1 MGSSGA
7 DSPAPPGIRERANPG
22 EPAGERR
29 HSSFIEA
36 VTRRPVAVTMFVL
49 SLAVFGIVS
58 FSKLSVDLLPD
69 ISYPT
74 LTVRTAWPGA
84 APEDVEER
92 VSEKIQEA
100 LSTLDD
106 LVRSTSISRAG
117 ASDVLLEFEW
127 DTPMTFAVHDVR
139 EKLDGVFLPDGAE
152 RPLILRY
159 DPNLDPILRIGI
171 RGPHGKASGSTEQ
184 REDELIQLRWLAE
197 NRVKRELEA
206 LEGVAAVQVHGGL
219 EEEIRVRVDPFQL
232 AALHVDPGELA
243 TRLARENI
251 NASGGSLHEGSAEFL
266 VRTVN
271 QFLDVQEI
279 EELPVTRR
287 GEGVI
292 RVRDVARVERTYE
305 KREVISRIGGAESV
319 EVAVFREAGANIVEL
334 ADRVKE
340 RVFGNE
346 AQQRAAE
353 ELEAREKDEGR
364 GATIGERNQVDFLAW
379 NMRDDL
385 ALDLLSDQSTFIK
398 DAVDDVKQSAWLGA
412 LLAVGVIWLFL
423 GRPVTTF
430 VVGISIPIT
439 LVVAFAPMFLADITL
454 NIMSLGGLALAVGM
468 LLDNAIV
475 MIESVTRCREEGDHF
490 VRAATRGTSEV
501 FGAMVA
507 STLTSIA
514 VFAPIVFVS
523 GIAGQIFGDQALT
536 VVSTQLISLLVAV
549 LLIPM
554 LTSRRWLAGMASSDA
569 PPPERPPRIGEG
581 LPSWEGRIPGVPRN
595 LSRLLLRIPVL
606 RHGVLL
612 MLVMA
617 GKISVSEYVT
627 SGLVVLGRLLL
638 GLLGILILVLLLL
651 GGLLLVLLRI
661 LFWPIDFIFQRS
673 WNAVARSYAPLLR
686 GALRHS
692 WLVLLVSLA
701 LLALSFQRVSKLGVE
716 LLPEIHQGEFTAHV
730 RLHVGSPL
738 ATTDAVLAELDERVR
753 ELPGVDS
760 TALTVGIERET
771 LSRDIEGPNTARL
784 TVRLGENGSSAER
797 EERIT
802 AWVRELLASHPAVEA
817 VEIRRPTPFAL
828 EAPIAVEVKG
838 YDLEALAS
846 TAAEVERR
854 LHGVEG
860 LTDIRST
867 LRPGYPEARIT
878 FDREKMLE
886 LGLDLSQVTSLV
898 RDQVLGNV
906 STRFHEGEERIG
918 IRVIGDEVVL
928 DTLEALRALPI
939 NPSASSPVPLASV
952 ADIEL
957 VPGPAEIRRLSNTR
971 AMVVSAAS
979 SGIDLGGLSKRIEAA
994 LSTMS
999 VPEEVSVGL
1008 GGQKR
1013 EMDEAITNM
1022 RFALLLAIFLVYV
1035 VMACQF
1041 ESLLQP
1047 LVIMLTLPLAAVGVI
1062 FALELLE
1069 IPLSVV
1075 VFLGLIL
1082 LAGIV
1087 VNNAIVLIDRI
1098 NQMRASGL
1106 TVREAILEAGE
1117 SRLRPILMTTA
1128 TAVLGLLPMTGWLA
1142 GVPLIGSLG
1151 AGAGAEIRLPMAVT
1165 VIAGLSSST
1174 LLTLFVIP
1182 VVYSLVAHRER
1193 RAPVPS

>member
-1 MGSSGA
+1 MGSSGS
-7 DSPAPPGIRERANPG
+7 DSPGFPGPPETREQADPEGRG
-22 EPAGERR
+22 R
-29 HSSFIEA
+29 HSTFIEA
-36 VTRRPVAVTMFVL
+36 VTHRPVAVTMFVL
-49 SLAVFGIVS
+49 SLAVFGMVS

-127 DTPMTFAVHDVR
+127 NTPMTFAVQDVR

-159 DPNLDPILRIGI
+159 DPNLDPILRIGL
-171 RGPHGKASGSTEQ
+171 RAPPTKTSQSAEE

-206 LEGVAAVQVHGGL
+206 LEGVAAVQVRGGL

-232 AALHVDPGELA
+232 AALHVDTGELSA
-243 TRLARENI
+243 RLAQENI

-271 QFLDVQEI
+271 QFRDVHEI

-305 KREVISRIGGAESV
+305 KREVISRIHGAESV

-334 ADRVKE
+334 AGRVKE

-346 AQQRAAE
+346 AQQRAAR
-353 ELEAREKDEGR
+353 ELEAREEDENAAGF
-364 GATIGERNQVDFLAW
+364 ATLSDRNQVDFLAW

-385 ALDLLSDQSTFIK
+385 ALDLLSDQSTFIE

-412 LLAVGVIWLFL
+412 LLAVGVLWLFL
-423 GRPVTTF
+423 RQPRGTL
-430 VVGISIPIT
+430 VVGVSIPIT
-439 LVVAFAPMFLADITL
+439 LIVAFAPMFLADVTL

-475 MIESVTRCREEGDHF
+475 MIESVTRCREEGDGL
-490 VRAATRGTSEV
+490 VRAAIRGTSEV
-501 FGAMVA
+501 LGAMVA

-554 LTSRRWLAGMASSDA
+554 LTSRRWLAGTGHAETRSDE
-569 PPPERPPRIGEG
+569 PVERPPRLLAG
-581 LPSWEGRIPGVPRN
+581 LSWRGTGFVSSLLTVLGRALLKVLGLFLV
-595 LSRLLLRIPVL
+595 LLAFAFKALGWALRLLLLPFDFLFNILWKAAART
-606 RHGVLL
+606 
-612 MLVMA
+612 
-617 GKISVSEYVT
+617 YV
-627 SGLVVLGRLLL
+627 
-638 GLLGILILVLLLL
+638 
-651 GGLLLVLLRI
+651 
-661 LFWPIDFIFQRS
+661 P
-673 WNAVARSYAPLLR
+673 ALR

-701 LLALSFQRVSKLGVE
+701 LLGLSFQRISKLGVE
-716 LLPEIHQGEFTAHV
+716 LLPETHQGEFTAHV
-730 RLHVGSPL
+730 RLAVGSPL
-738 ATTDAVLAELDERVR
+738 EITDAVLTELDARVR
-753 ELPGVDS
+753 ELPGVDT
-760 TALTVGIERET
+760 TALTVGIEKET

-784 TVRLGENGSSAER
+784 TIRLDQGSSAER

-802 AWVRELLASHPAVEA
+802 AGVRELFASHPAIEA

-828 EAPIAVEVKG
+828 EAPIAVEIMG
-838 YDLEALAS
+838 YDLEALAA

-854 LHGVEG
+854 MYGVEG
-860 LTDIRST
+860 LTDVRST

-886 LGLDLSQVTSLV
+886 LGLDLSRVTNLV

-918 IRVIGDEVVL
+918 IRVVGDEVVL
-928 DTLEALRALPI
+928 DTLEALKALPI
-939 NPSASSPVPLASV
+939 NPSSPSPVPLATV
-952 ADIEL
+952 AEIEL
-957 VPGPAEIRRLSNTR
+957 LPGPAEIRRLGNTR
-971 AMVVSAAS
+971 AIVVSAAS
-979 SGIDLGGLSKRIEAA
+979 SGIDLGGLSKRLETA

-999 VPEEVSVGL
+999 VPEDVSVGL

-1062 FALELLE
+1062 FALELLQ

-1098 NQMRASGL
+1098 NQMRAAGL
-1106 TVREAILEAGE
+1106 AVRDAILEAGE

-1128 TAVLGLLPMTGWLA
+1128 TAVLGLLPMTGWL
-1142 GVPLIGSLG
+1142 GWVPLIGSFG
-1151 AGAGAEIRLPMAVT
+1151 AGAGAEIRLPMAVS

-1182 VVYSLVAHRER
+1182 VVYSLAARGER
-1193 RAPVPS
+1193 RALIPDHEARS